1 MIDTPKKVAFIFG
14 DVAMTF
20 TPDDVEA
27 ICKEWEAEHPG
38 KQADIHMSP
47 KEFATRSMKRLKANA
62 RPTRTVLH
70 N

>member
-1 MIDTPKKVAFIFG
+1 MKPRKMELIFG

-20 TPDDVEA
+20 TPDDIEA
-27 ICKEWEAEHPG
+27 VWKAWEAKNPG
-38 KQADIHMSP
+38 KRGDLHMGA
-47 KEFATRSMKRLKANA
+47 KEFSDACMERMKANA